1 MSWTGRRQWPG
12 RTQCALLLH
21 LISCPGRRTAD
32 AARLFSAY
40 ACNTAL
46 SVPSL
51 VTGTTQCGVNVELN
65 SPYSAAPGAI
75 KVGFSLNEPLPTLS
89 VIKVF
94 LPHLTGPFELN
105 SGGTSSVVGLVTAGG
120 DEKIAP
126 LHGMGSADV
135 SFRSVAEGLEATV
148 SMGESRQPTVKDGE
162 AGFQFNL
169 TYIRNPYG
177 GQVNASARVS
187 LLLLNGSA
195 WYEELVPLPRL
206 ISGPLTADRVSFQ
219 LVTAGAAIESDVQV
233 RLKTWGVIPAT
244 GRLYIYMPHG
254 FILSAG
260 STVAQHQ
267 LNLPSKNALYIASL
281 DEAGNNITI
290 FMSGSMGHPLS
301 SLHPHPPT
309 SDLAFSFVLTRI
321 RTPYSGLS
329 GTFRVRSVT
338 SDGQSIDEGNN
349 IAGVYVPKGK
359 LRDLSVVSSDNAAR
373 KESEITVTFGSTGRV
388 PGNGKIV
395 RNCNSN
401 SQKNSIQ
408 CLFN

>member
-1 MSWTGRRQWPG
+1 MSGTGRRRWLG
-12 RTQCALLLH
+12 GTRCAFLLH

-51 VTGTTQCGVNVELN
+51 VSGTTQCGVNVELN
-65 SPYSAAPGAI
+65 SPYSGAPGAV
-75 KVGFSLNEPLPTLS
+75 KVGFSLNEPLPTMS
-89 VIKVF
+89 VVKVF
-94 LPHLTGPFELN
+94 LPDLTGPFELN
-105 SGGTSSVVGLVTAGG
+105 SGGTSGVVGLVTAGG
-120 DEKIAP
+120 DEKIVW
-126 LHGMGSADV
+126 ADV
-135 SFRSVAEGLEATV
+135 SFRSVAGGLEATV

-187 LLLLNGSA
+187 LLLINGSA
-195 WYEELVPLPRL
+195 WYEELVPLPRHL

-244 GRLYIYMPHG
+244 GRLYIYMPYG

-267 LNLPSKNALYIASL
+267 LNLPSKNALYVASL

-329 GTFRVRSVT
+329 GTFRVQSVT
-338 SDGQSIDEGNN
+338 YDGEIIDEGNN

-359 LRDLSVVSSDNAAR
+359 LRDVSVMSSDNAAR
-373 KESEITVTFGSTGRV
+373 KECEITLTFGSTGRV

-395 RNCNSN
+395 HN
-401 SQKNSIQ
+401 SQKNSI
-408 CLFN
+408 

>member
-1 MSWTGRRQWPG
+1 
-12 RTQCALLLH
+12 
-21 LISCPGRRTAD
+21 
-32 AARLFSAY
+32 
-40 ACNTAL
+40 
-46 SVPSL
+46 
-51 VTGTTQCGVNVELN
+51 
-65 SPYSAAPGAI
+65 
-75 KVGFSLNEPLPTLS
+75 VGFSLNEPLPTMS
-89 VIKVF
+89 VVKVF
-94 LPHLTGPFELN
+94 LPDLTGPFVLN
-105 SGGTSSVVGLVTAGG
+105 SGGTSGVVGLVTAGG
-120 DEKIAP
+120 EEKIVW
-126 LHGMGSADV
+126 ADV
-135 SFRSVAEGLEATV
+135 SFRSVAGGLEATV

-195 WYEELVPLPRL
+195 WYEELVPLPRHL

-244 GRLYIYMPHG
+244 GRLYIYMPYG

-267 LNLPSKNALYIASL
+267 LNLPSKNALYVARL

-338 SDGQSIDEGNN
+338 YDGQIIDEGNN

-359 LRDLSVVSSDNAAR
+359 LRDVSVVSSDNAAR
-373 KESEITVTFGSTGRV
+373 KECEITLTFGSTGRV

-395 RNCNSN
+395 HN
-401 SQKNSIQ
+401 SQKNAI
-408 CLFN
+408 